1 MGANNSFY
9 VKSNATYASTFF
21 WYIISVLVIVD
32 TRISFWDFLTFEAI
46 GREVAIVNIDP
57 ANEQIPYTADVDI
70 MNLIKLEEV
79 MEHYKL
85 GPNGGLIYCMEFLEK
100 NISWLLD
107 ELTR

>member
-1 MGANNSFY
+1 MSFG
-9 VKSNATYASTFF
+9 
-21 WYIISVLVIVD
+21 
-32 TRISFWDFLTFEAI
+32 DFLTFKAI

-79 MEHYKL
+79 MDHYKL

>member
-1 MGANNSFY
+1 
-9 VKSNATYASTFF
+9 
-21 WYIISVLVIVD
+21 
-32 TRISFWDFLTFEAI
+32 
-46 GREVAIVNIDP
+46 
-57 ANEQIPYTADVDI
+57 

-107 ELTR
+107 ELTRYDFEEIYYIN